1 MNERSRTDAAEDVAK
16 GLIVLLVAAAAL
28 GASFTHVHDWT
39 VRMLV
44 AAVEGSTP
52 GDMTW
57 YGWANACISELVP
70 LAGLLSLRRRI
81 ASGMGLRSYALGLV
95 LAGAVLSIG
104 AQLAWVK
111 GTGSVS
117 VSAAFLAMLPAMAF
131 IALSKLVMSDLDVIR
146 KRKLDAEEAR
156 AAARRTAD
164 RTAEVIAAAERKARE
179 ALAEAERAR
188 EAERSARAEAEEV
201 AARAEAFRV
210 QLAQRSA
217 PRPVRPARRAEV
229 VTLPNGEQPPKVDG
243 VSPAIV
249 ARVLTAHA
257 EKPGA
262 TRQQLAIAAGT
273 SDRTVRTVLNSPE
286 VSHSPHLE
294 LVRA

>member
-146 KRKLDAEEAR
+146 KRKLDAE
-156 AAARRTAD
+156 
-164 RTAEVIAAAERKARE
+164 
-179 ALAEAERAR
+179 
-188 EAERSARAEAEEV
+188 RSARAEAEEA

-210 QLAQRSA
+210 QLAQSSA